1 MSNRI
6 YIEKCLLA
14 LYLLFIYYRLSSYY
28 YFYYFCRNNYN
39 VYTDFNMGIEM
50 FFLRIEP
57 RLTKVVSSYIFAF
70 VFIFVLSNNS
80 YSSELKELNLGILSL
95 SPPSKIYKNWKPF
108 AQYLSSKLDMKVNII
123 APRGFGKLKKMAE
136 NKQVDLFYVNS
147 HIFYRLKKSGK
158 AVPIAQMYNIADS
171 TTSQSNIFVRN
182 DSHISDISQLKG
194 KTFAFVSP
202 MGAGGYLAPRAFMY
216 EHGIKTKQQ
225 TNEIFTKN
233 LTNSIYDVLL
243 GKADAATMCGV
254 NYQLM
259 SKKLDTGELKIIAS
273 SSKYPEN
280 VLAARSNL
288 PTSLLDKIRTI
299 VISMPDDSHGK
310 EVLTTL
316 NKMKIKK
323 FIPYDPEI
331 EKLTEKLLRSGEFSG

>member
-1 MSNRI
+1 M
-6 YIEKCLLA
+6 YCLK
-14 LYLLFIYYRLSSYY
+14 IK
-28 YFYYFCRNNYN
+28 
-39 VYTDFNMGIEM
+39 
-50 FFLRIEP
+50 P
-57 RLTKVVSSYIFAF
+57 RLTKVIISYFLAF
-70 VFIFVLSNNS
+70 VFIFIYSINS
-80 YSSELKELNLGILSL
+80 YSAEIKELNLGILSL

-108 AQYLSSKLDMKVNII
+108 AQYLSSKLDMKVNIV

-158 AVPIAQMYNIADS
+158 AVPVAQMYNIANS

-182 DSHISDISQLKG
+182 DSNITDISQLKG

-216 EHGIKTKQQ
+216 EHGVKTKQQ

-259 SKKLDTGELKIIAS
+259 SKKVDTGELKIIAS
-273 SSKYPEN
+273 SKKYPEN
-280 VLAARSNL
+280 VLAARSDL
-288 PTSLLDKIRTI
+288 PTSLLDKLRTI
-299 VISMPDDSHGK
+299 IISMPDESYGQ
-310 EVLTTL
+310 EILATL

-331 EKLTEKLLRSGEFSG
+331 EKLTEELLRTGEFSG